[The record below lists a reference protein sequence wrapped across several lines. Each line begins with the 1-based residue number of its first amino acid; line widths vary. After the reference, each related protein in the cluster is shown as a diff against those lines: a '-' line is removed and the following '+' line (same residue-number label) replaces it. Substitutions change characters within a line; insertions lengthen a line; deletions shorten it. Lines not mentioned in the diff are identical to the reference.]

1 MSISTFCQHVTMA
14 EATRVIYVWSCQSRV
29 ARPLF
34 LLFHLP
40 NMNSFLSKCKRR
52 KSGLATRD
60 YGLASNIS
68 ENVCHEQ
75 CVVRAG
81 VMKILRVNNLSTCV
95 TQARKCL
102 VYTAYHYCTCDCTH
116 VQYSVCFCYKW
127 HLWCYISN
135 PLIICKSL
143 LRYHIFGDEV
153 ESFLLW
159 QPLGKLMNLT

>member
-1 MSISTFCQHVTMA
+1 
-14 EATRVIYVWSCQSRV
+14 
-29 ARPLF
+29 
-34 LLFHLP
+34 
-40 NMNSFLSKCKRR
+40 
-52 KSGLATRD
+52 
-60 YGLASNIS
+60 
-68 ENVCHEQ
+68 
-75 CVVRAG
+75 
-81 VMKILRVNNLSTCV
+81 MKILRVNNLSTCV

-159 QPLGKLMNLT
+159 QPLGKLMNLTWAKRNGHSTKNGWHIFFQANDIDDAGKKKLCYCLLLALWHTNCLEIYWLWWENLWRIGRDIVSTL